1 MTPPT
6 ATPDAGVRRSLRRTL
21 FVVVAMF
28 GFGFALVPLYD
39 VLCQVTGLNGKT
51 RAAVAD
57 AAPMPVDESRTVIV
71 EFVASVNDEAPWEFR
86 PDVARI
92 EVHPGRFY
100 TTHFYARNRSAEPLT
115 GQAVPSVAPGLAA
128 THFHKIECFCF
139 KEQTYEPGKTVKLPV
154 VFFVDPDMAK
164 DWQADDVRGITL
176 SYTYFR
182 VAAPQATARLED
194 ASAVN

>member
-1 MTPPT
+1 MSPSP

-39 VLCQVTGLNGKT
+39 VLCEVTGLNGKT

-57 AAPMPVDESRTVIV
+57 AGPMPVDESRTVIV

-86 PDVARI
+86 PDVTRI

-128 THFHKIECFCF
+128 THFHKVECFCF
-139 KEQTYEPGKTVKLPV
+139 NRQAFAAGEGREMPVTFRVDPKLP
-154 VFFVDPDMAK
+154 
-164 DWQADDVRGITL
+164 ADVGTVTL
-176 SYTYFR
+176 SYTFFR
-182 VAAPQATARLED
+182 LPGQGG
-194 ASAVN
+194 